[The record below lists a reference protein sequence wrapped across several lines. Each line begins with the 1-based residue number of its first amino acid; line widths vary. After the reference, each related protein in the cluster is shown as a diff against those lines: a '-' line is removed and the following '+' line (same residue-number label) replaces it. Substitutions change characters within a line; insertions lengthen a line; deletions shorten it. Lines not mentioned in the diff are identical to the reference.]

1 MKICIVGPTYPN
13 KGGIPHHVA
22 LLYNALKKKYGVS
35 LVSFKRYYPPFMYPG
50 KVEKDSS
57 KKRIH
62 VKADRILDVVNPF
75 TSYRAFLKIKKGNYD
90 VLILEWAVYQHAIV
104 YLPLIFLVNKFTKT
118 KIIPICHNV
127 LPHKKSFLD
136 ETITRWSLKYGHIF
150 VVHSKKDVDDLKKLL
165 NNPNIKLSFNPS
177 FVDALQTK
185 KYSKKQARAKLK
197 IKHDKVILFF
207 GLVREY
213 KGLIYLI
220 RAMPRV
226 LQKYNILLLIAGEFW
241 SDKEKKEIEKLNLGK
256 NVMIV
261 DKYIPNEDVG
271 LYFSASDLLVQPNTT
286 ATQTAIAQ
294 IGFSFDLPVI
304 VTNVGGLPETVK
316 DNKTGL
322 VVEKMNPDDL
332 ADAITNFYNKK
343 LGKQFIK
350 NIQKE
355 KKKLTWEDYVRDL
368 EELF

>member
-1 MKICIVGPTYPN
+1 MKICLVGPTYPN
-13 KGGIPHHVA
+13 KGGIPMHTV
-22 LLYNALKKKYGVS
+22 LLYNSLKKKYDVS
-35 LVSFKRYYPPFMYPG
+35 LISFKRYYPPFMYPG

-57 KKRIH
+57 KKNLKF
-62 VKADRILDVVNPF
+62 KADRILDVINPF
-75 TSYRAFLKIKKGNYD
+75 SAFKAFLKIKKCD
-90 VLILEWAVYQHAIV
+90 VLLLEWAVYQHAVV
-104 YLPLIFLVNKFTKT
+104 YFPLLYLVSRFSNT
-118 KIIPICHNV
+118 KIVCICHNV

-136 ETITRWSLKYGHIF
+136 SFITKLCLKYSDSFI
-150 VVHSKKDVDDLKKLL
+150 VHSKKDVKDLRGMFKDAKV
-165 NNPNIKLSFNPS
+165 KLSFNPS
-177 FVDALQTK
+177 FADALQTK
-185 KYSKKQARAKLK
+185 KYSRKEARKKLG
-197 IKHDKVILFF
+197 INHNKVVLFF

-220 RAMPRV
+220 RAMPKILEKEKV
-226 LQKYNILLLIAGEFW
+226 LLLVAGEFW
-241 SDKEKKEIEKLNLGK
+241 GNKEKEEVSKLGLSE
-256 NVMIV
+256 NVMII

-271 LYFSASDLLVQPNTT
+271 LYFSAADLLVQPYIT

-316 DNKTGL
+316 DNVTGF
-322 VVEKMNPDDL
+322 VVEKCNSDAL
-332 ADAITNFYNKK
+332 AKAILKFYDKK

-355 KKKLTWEDYVRDL
+355 KKRLTWGKYVKDL